1 MNNLDL
7 SVVIPTF
14 RELENI
20 RVLCPWIARVA
31 SQAGIRTEIIVV
43 DDDTADGTEQW
54 ASSSHDWLSDR
65 IQFRFISR
73 KTDRGLLTAW
83 QHGVAQA
90 SADTVV
96 IMDAD
101 LCHDPDYLPTMFKAL
116 VGNDMVVGSRY
127 LPGRFAHMPDKSW
140 LAVVLSRL
148 AQHLC
153 RFVLRLPYRDL
164 SHSFRMFRRCS
175 GADALQR
182 VLCRGNAA
190 MVEHIYLLHQAGG
203 RITEIPVSYGKRIHG
218 KTKLRVGREGLGL
231 LATLLRLRLLKT
243 KNTNTV
249 GVSYEQA

>member
-1 MNNLDL
+1 MNNFDL

-20 RVLCPWIARVA
+20 RVLCPWIARVT
-31 SQAGIRTEIIVV
+31 SRAGLRTQIVVV

-54 ASSSHDWLSDR
+54 ARSSHDWISDR
-65 IQFRFISR
+65 TQFRFISR
-73 KTDRGLLTAW
+73 RTVRGLVTAW
-83 QHGVAQA
+83 QHGVSQA
-90 SADTVV
+90 SADTIV

-101 LCHDPDYLPTMFKAL
+101 LCHDPDYLPIMFKAL
-116 VGNDMVVGSRY
+116 AGHDMIIGSRY
-127 LPGRFAHMPDKSW
+127 LPGRLAHMPDKNW

-164 SHSFRMFRRCS
+164 SHSFRMFRRCG

-203 RITEIPVSYGKRIHG
+203 RIAEIPVSYGKRIHG

-231 LATLLRLRLLKT
+231 LGTLLRLRFRRPD
-243 KNTNTV
+243 NIDTV
-249 GVSYEQA
+249 GFSYEQA